1 MGKQKRSENTY
12 QKIQTVFKRDEKNVI
27 MPFAELTQP
36 EFDFL
41 RDKPWRCEEKIDG
54 TNIRIEVQRLVIID
68 DEECDKI
75 YPGDTWEQMGRQESD
90 IKGVKFEVSYRG
102 KTDNADINPRL
113 MKHLTETY
121 PKEKVLEALGLK
133 AVIMRDEWQ
142 DYKWQSIDDIP
153 QRYTIYGEG
162 YGAKIQKAGG
172 NYLSQS
178 NGFIVFDVKVD
189 DLYLQT
195 INRDV
200 IAMKLGAPVV
210 PFIGMMTLD
219 EAIQYVRT
227 GFKSRIAENKDFMAE
242 GLVIRNELGLKT
254 RRGERIITK
263 LKTCDFQKYRQ
274 VYGTDE
280 PVEQRVKSHRRV
292 TPQGIVLTTNKWRYE
307 QERE

>member
-27 MPFAELTQP
+27 MPYAELTQP

-54 TNIRIEVQRLVIID
+54 TNIRIEVTSEVVNKTTEID
-68 DEECDKI
+68 GATSVGI
-75 YPGDTWEQMGRQESD
+75 H
-90 IKGVKFEVSYRG
+90 GVAFSVDYKG
-102 KTDNADINPRL
+102 KTDNADIHPRL
-113 MKHLTETY
+113 MKHLTDNY
-121 PKEKVLEALGLK
+121 PAEKVLASLGLK
-133 AVIMRDEWQ
+133 TFIPYEEWAEH
-142 DYKWQSIDDIP
+142 KWQTEDDIP
-153 QRYTIYGEG
+153 ERYTIYGEG

-189 DLYLQT
+189 DLYLLCSA
-195 INRDV
+195 RDE
-200 IAMKLGAPVV
+200 IAQKLGAPVV

-219 EAIQYVRT
+219 EAIQFVRT

-280 PVEQRVKSHRRV
+280 PVEQRVNSHI
-292 TPQGIVLTTNKWRYE
+292 GE
-307 QERE
+307 